1 MPQTDKWHS
10 KLLRPSTLPPSTIDI
25 QSPLSCEQRS
35 QIGAMLDYAASKNPG
50 MQLKF
55 GSCFEDRLSTRPY
68 DAAQYNAEFFDH
80 EGIVKGNEFGISFDS
95 DTIGGLSETYKDT
108 TSTSASERA
117 MLPSRAMQGSQGM
130 PFLTQRGQARCT

>member
-1 MPQTDKWHS
+1 MLRTPRRPLPPSPDDRPALTLRDVPTRLARDIFSMLSAGEWSIMPQTDKWHS

-55 GSCFEDRLSTRPY
+55 GSCFEDRLSIRPY
-68 DAAQYNAEFFDH
+68 D
-80 EGIVKGNEFGISFDS
+80 ILVS
-95 DTIGGLSETYKDT
+95 YKDM
-108 TSTSASERA
+108 TSTSASERVL
-117 MLPSRAMQGSQGM
+117 LPSRALQGS
-130 PFLTQRGQARCT
+130 